1 MDKEGDPDEPLD
13 VDAAADAVALSSAV
27 SCIECV
33 PVTVACTLLDAEE
46 EAVDMGAAKGHE
58 APLMPATHAART
70 ACGTHAVPGLP
81 CPVNGQPAVVPGVRG
96 VSEVL
101 AAPTR
106 VYVRRPPEAP
116 HGKLTS
122 NWLPGLHKAGA
133 AGPRTHRPRRA
144 DK

>member
-1 MDKEGDPDEPLD
+1 MDKAGDTDEPLD
-13 VDAAADAVALSSAV
+13 VDAAADTVALSSA
-27 SCIECV
+27 V

-46 EAVDMGAAKGHE
+46 EAVDMGAAMGQC

-70 ACGTHAVPGLP
+70 TCGTHAAPGLP
-81 CPVNGQPAVVPGVRG
+81 CPVNGQLAVVPGVRG

-106 VYVRRPPEAP
+106 VYVRRLPEAP

-144 DK
+144 DM